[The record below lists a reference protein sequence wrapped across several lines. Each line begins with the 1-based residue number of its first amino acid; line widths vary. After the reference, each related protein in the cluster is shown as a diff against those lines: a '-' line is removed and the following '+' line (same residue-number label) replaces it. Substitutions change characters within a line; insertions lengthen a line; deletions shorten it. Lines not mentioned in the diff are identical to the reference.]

1 MRQLKE
7 DIEAAYRR
15 EKELHDN
22 YIDADRQLVELK
34 FEKESYSL
42 QLSRLQRRI
51 RDLEQFKAVV
61 LRDGVRPEAS
71 TTVKLQEAEEMRPE
85 VTIGKSSKEREL
97 EQIIESL
104 KKVVAR
110 LSSENESLKKNMVST
125 NRSFDKTSQEKALK
139 DRIACLEEEVREL
152 RAREEINRDLESKL
166 KRVNKENNDLRGELE
181 RELKRVDDNES
192 KYRALLVQYDVMTK
206 DNERLR
212 RALDELTS

>member
-1 MRQLKE
+1 
-7 DIEAAYRR
+7 
-15 EKELHDN
+15 
-22 YIDADRQLVELK
+22 
-34 FEKESYSL
+34 
-42 QLSRLQRRI
+42 
-51 RDLEQFKAVV
+51 V
-61 LRDGVRPEAS
+61 LRDGVRPEPS
-71 TTVKLQEAEEMRPE
+71 TTVKFQEVEEMRQE
-85 VTIGKSSKEREL
+85 VTIGKSQKEREL

-110 LSSENESLKKNMVST
+110 LSSENENLKKNMVST
-125 NRSFDKTSQEKALK
+125 NRSMDKPSHDKTLK
-139 DRIACLEEEVREL
+139 DRIASLEEEVREL

-181 RELKRVDDNES
+181 RELKRVDDSDS